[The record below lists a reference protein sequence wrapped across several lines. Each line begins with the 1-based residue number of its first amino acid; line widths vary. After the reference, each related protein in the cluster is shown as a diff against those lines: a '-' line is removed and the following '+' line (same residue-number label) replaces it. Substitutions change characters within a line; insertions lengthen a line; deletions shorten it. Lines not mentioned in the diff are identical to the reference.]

1 MYGRQIQQQQY
12 PSPDY
17 NTEANMALI
26 VDEAQKLF
34 KKLVKDNINKVITDC
49 TFSKSL
55 LPSSLPL
62 LPPSDKQQQKSY
74 DKSNNSS

>member
-26 VDEAQKLF
+26 VDEAEKLF
-34 KKLVKDNINKVITDC
+34 NKVVKDSINKVIADC
-49 TFSKSL
+49 TFSKS
-55 LPSSLPL
+55 PLPL
-62 LPPSDKQQQKSY
+62 LPPS
-74 DKSNNSS
+74 NE